1 MFNVKS
7 IVSRFTD
14 YFNKHPNSNISKLM
28 KIFSDELQ
36 SLNTTI
42 KRVGDWRDIDNARG
56 VALDDIGTNI
66 KQHRGVATDEVYRI
80 LLKSK
85 IARNLSDGSINTI
98 IQVLATALSCEY
110 KDIKLK
116 EKWTDELE
124 PEPAAIKVIELPLT
138 KINEAGL
145 DPYNF
150 ARIVQRTVAGGI
162 KVGVIELTGTFEF
175 GDVNASNNYDVLKG
189 FGDINDEAIGGYLGA
204 AYTPST
210 DQELPI

>member
-1 MFNVKS
+1 MFSLKD
-7 IVSRFTD
+7 IISRFTD
-14 YFNKHPNSNISKLM
+14 YFDKQPNSNISKLM

-36 SLNTTI
+36 TLNMTI
-42 KRVGDWRDIDNARG
+42 ERVGEWRDIDNAKG
-56 VALDDIGTNI
+56 VVLDDAGTNI
-66 KQHRGVATDEVYRI
+66 KQPRGVATDEVYRI

-110 KDIKLK
+110 KDIKIK
-116 EKWTDELE
+116 EKWTDELN
-124 PEPAAIKVIELPLT
+124 PEPAAIQVIELPLV

-145 DPYNF
+145 DPTNF

-175 GDVNASNNYDVLKG
+175 GDTSNAVDNTKG
-189 FGDINDEAIGGYLGA
+189 FGDINDSTKGGYLGA
-204 AYTPST
+204 AYTPAV
-210 DQELPI
+210 DNELPI